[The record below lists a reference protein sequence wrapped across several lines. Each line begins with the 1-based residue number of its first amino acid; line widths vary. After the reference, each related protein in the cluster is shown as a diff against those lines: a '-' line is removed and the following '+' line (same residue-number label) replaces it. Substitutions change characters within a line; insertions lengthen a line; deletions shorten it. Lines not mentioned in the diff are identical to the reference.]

1 MRVGP
6 AHHADDSDAA
16 TLAQGG
22 PAAGAVARL
31 LASAPAGA
39 TGVVIVDLARLRANW
54 RALAGLVAPA
64 ECAAVVKADAY
75 GLGAA
80 RVVPALL
87 EAGCR
92 SFFVATLE
100 EARKVR
106 SLAPGAAIY
115 VLDGVLPRTEKDVAA
130 LCAIPVL
137 SCLDEAR
144 VWVSLAGASGKAPP
158 AAVHV
163 DTGLNRLG
171 MRASDIARLVDDAP
185 LLRRLDLALV
195 MSHLAC
201 ADDPDHQMN
210 KEQLEAFNDLRARLP
225 AARSSL
231 AASDGL
237 MLGRAYHFDLV
248 RPGYALYGGQAA
260 PKRVMPVRPVVHV
273 SARILQVQDVAAGT
287 RIGYSASYR
296 MHQRRRIATI
306 AAGYADGVFR
316 HASATNEASG
326 GAVLIRGK
334 RAPIVG
340 RVSMDL
346 ITVDVTD
353 LGDPAPV
360 RGDWADLI
368 APGLAIE
375 AVGAGAKT
383 IGYEVLTR
391 LGARFHRIY
400 VDEAN

>member
-1 MRVGP
+1 MAKPSKSTFVC
-6 AHHADDSDAA
+6 
-16 TLAQGG
+16 QNC
-22 PAAGAVARL
+22 GAVSPRW
-31 LASAPAGA
+31 AGKCPSCEEW
-39 TGVVIVDLARLRANW
+39 N
-54 RALAGLVAPA
+54 
-64 ECAAVVKADAY
+64 
-75 GLGAA
+75 
-80 RVVPALL
+80 
-87 EAGCR
+87 
-92 SFFVATLE
+92 TLIE

-106 SLAPGAAIY
+106 ALAPGAAIY
-115 VLDGVLPRTEKDVAA
+115 VLDGVLARTEKDVAA
-130 LCAIPVL
+130 LCAIPVM
-137 SCLDEAR
+137 SCIDEAR
-144 VWVSLAGASGKAPP
+144 AWVLLAGASGKAPP

-171 MRASDIARLVDDAP
+171 MRASDIARLVVDAP

-201 ADDPDHQMN
+201 ADDPDNPMN
-210 KEQLEAFNDLRARLP
+210 KEQLDAFTQLRARLP
-225 AARSSL
+225 AARASL

-260 PKRVMPVRPVVHV
+260 PKRVMPVHPVVHV
-273 SARILQVQDVAAGT
+273 SARILQVQDVGAGA

-296 MHQRRRIATI
+296 THQRRRIATI

-368 APGLAIE
+368 APELAIE
-375 AVGAGAKT
+375 AVGAAAKT

-391 LGARFHRIY
+391 LGSRFHRIY